1 MQTKIKAVFTLVPSE
16 KLARPLYRRIGTAFV
31 NADDTLNVVLDALP
45 VSGRLHI
52 RDIEM
57 STEVQTT
64 PIETPCKVPE
74 GRARLEAV
82 S

>member
-45 VSGRLHI
+45 VSGLLHI

-57 STEVQTT
+57 HTDVQATSTQ
-64 PIETPCKVPE
+64 IEPKAPE
-74 GRARLEAV
+74 GRARVEAV